1 MAASM
6 GLEPWWFK
14 IFMLWNWCSVWSTM
28 DAGTT
33 SWRLSL
39 IWQYRSP
46 SSVKKTGGCF
56 VVLLNWR
63 EAMIL
68 VTAELAACTCL
79 TSLWKVMV
87 MALTGGG
94 PFVAREAKNIAVLAL
109 HVEGG
114 CFLGG
119 GDIGFGGHFVQGE
132 IQFLLVGVAWKQFIK
147 GGWFVVG

>member
-1 MAASM
+1 
-6 GLEPWWFK
+6 
-14 IFMLWNWCSVWSTM
+14 M

-39 IWQYRSP
+39 ISQYRSP

-94 PFVAREAKNIAVLAL
+94 A
-109 HVEGG
+109 
-114 CFLGG
+114 
-119 GDIGFGGHFVQGE
+119 
-132 IQFLLVGVAWKQFIK
+132 
-147 GGWFVVG
+147 